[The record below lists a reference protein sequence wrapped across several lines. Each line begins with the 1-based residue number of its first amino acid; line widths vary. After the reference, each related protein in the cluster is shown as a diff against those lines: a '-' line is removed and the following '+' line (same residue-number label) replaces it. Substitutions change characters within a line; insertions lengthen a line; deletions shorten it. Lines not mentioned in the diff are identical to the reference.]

1 MDSTVSMDSAAD
13 TGHMEDSPADT
24 SPPMDSSVEAMA
36 EAGQDAPVDS
46 PADTSTSPETDTDAS
61 DGAGPLV
68 PCTTAG
74 QTNCV
79 KCDGQTTGLCT
90 PTEAIVVQYDIDKG
104 LVTAP
109 GPEPM
114 TACYECLTGIACLDD
129 SIGDTG
135 HECEDTLAVGT
146 ADQCR
151 ATLSCA
157 LSSNCAAVA
166 VSTCYCGT
174 AGVATTCHGNPAP
187 GPINGAC
194 ATQIATGLGFPV
206 TDGTD
211 NANHLT
217 DPTRAAGKAV
227 EIMYCG
233 QNNGCT
239 QCFM

>member
-1 MDSTVSMDSAAD
+1 MDSPAD

-24 SPPMDSSVEAMA
+24 SPPMDSSVMPET
-36 EAGQDAPVDS
+36 GPDAPVDA
-46 PADTSTSPETDTDAS
+46 PADTSTVPETGTDAS

-79 KCDGQTTGLCT
+79 KCDGQTTGICT
-90 PTEAIVVQYDIDKG
+90 PTEAIIVQYDIDKG

-114 TACYECLTGIACLDD
+114 TACYECMTGFMAGCLDD
-129 SIGDTG
+129 SIGDHG
-135 HECEDTLAVGT
+135 RECEDPLTSGT

-151 ATLSCA
+151 ATLQCI
-157 LSSNCAAVA
+157 LNTNCAAVA

-174 AGVATTCHGNPAP
+174 AGVATSCHGNPAP

-194 ATQIATGLGFPV
+194 ATQIATGMGYPV
-206 TDGTD
+206 SDGTD
-211 NANHLT
+211 ITNHLT
-217 DPTRAAGKAV
+217 DPTHAAGMAV
-227 EIMYCG
+227 ELLYCA
-233 QNNGCT
+233 QNSTCT
-239 QCFM
+239 SCFM